1 MMKFTPLHLLSA
13 VTLCALPASAQD
25 RAPPATGQDPMA
37 RPTEYG
43 IRITPRMARGISSLV
58 AKHVFTGHYQLPEDR
73 VEEASETL
81 ARRLMELAHAADEGA
96 RAQDLAEFALG
107 ELFGEMGRTG
117 HDMDGLPRRMGMGI
131 GQRILP
137 LLPAV
142 RAFIKNIGQDLR
154 PMLPV
159 KEQLKLGRDLMA
171 AKAGLDV
178 FEKNM
183 ELWAAGDV
191 DAYANPFE
199 PRDKPIELNENGE
212 SQALKRARKQAERDI
227 NREQWSEWEKYVKE
241 AKQFYELNDAQAATA
256 DSILREMIERAEE
269 LIRDEAWRQRAY
281 ENRIWVSMLRA
292 LRMGRNSPLRDLL
305 ERRYRTVNEPIEALE
320 RELKQRIDDVPTQ
333 SQCEAAEERMMAAL
347 AEHGFDRTEEE

>member
-1 MMKFTPLHLLSA
+1 
-13 VTLCALPASAQD
+13 
-25 RAPPATGQDPMA
+25 MA

-43 IRITPRMARGISSLV
+43 IRITPRMARGISDLV
-58 AKHVFTGHYQLPEDR
+58 AKHVFTGPYQLPEDR
-73 VEEASETL
+73 APEASEAL
-81 ARRLMELAHAADEGA
+81 ARRLMELAHATDEGA

-159 KEQLKLGRDLMA
+159 KEQLKRGRDLIA
-171 AKAGLDV
+171 AKTGLDA

-183 ELWAAGDV
+183 EQWAAGDL
-191 DAYANPFE
+191 DAYAKPFE
-199 PRDKPIELNENGE
+199 PRDKPSELDENGE
-212 SQALKRARKQAERDI
+212 SQALKRARQRAERDI
-227 NREQWSEWEKYVKE
+227 DRKQRSQWQKYVKE
-241 AKQFYELNDAQAATA
+241 AKQFYELDDAQAATT
-256 DSILREMIERAEE
+256 DSILREMIERANE
-269 LIRDEAWRQRAY
+269 LTRDEAWRQRAY
-281 ENRIWVSMLRA
+281 ENRIWTLMLKA
-292 LRMGRNSPLRDLL
+292 LRMGRNNPLQDLF
-305 ERRYRTVNEPIEALE
+305 ERHYQEMTEPIEALE

-333 SQCEAAEERMMAAL
+333 SQREAAEERMMAAL
-347 AEHGFDRTEEE
+347 AEHGFNPTEEE